1 MKTNKRLIGM
11 VCAAAFLLIL
21 SVSGILWLVFGA
33 DDEEKET
40 SAITA
45 ENISVS
51 SDSAENDTDA
61 DSSKTAA
68 TQSVSESDSADSRVA
83 DADADRNSVP
93 KGGMQVSDPDSGAG
107 SGSVSVS
114 DNISFSELTDTE
126 SGSSTPHASG
136 SPGNINDTTDKNE
149 TENPAPPAQETPEP
163 GNEPADDESS
173 DQDQELRFGVLE

>member
-1 MKTNKRLIGM
+1 MKTNTRLIGM

-33 DDEEKET
+33 DDEEKGT

-68 TQSVSESDSADSRVA
+68 TQSVSESDSADSRAA

-126 SGSSTPHASG
+126 SGSSTPQASG
-136 SPGNINDTTDKNE
+136 NAGNINDTTDKNE

-173 DQDQELRFGVLE
+173 DQELRFGVLE

>member
-11 VCAAAFLLIL
+11 VCAAAILLIL

-33 DDEEKET
+33 GEEGKGT
-40 SAITA
+40 SAMTA

-51 SDSAENDTDA
+51 SDSTENDTDA
-61 DSSKTAA
+61 DSSKTDG
-68 TQSVSESDSADSRVA
+68 TQSVSESDSADSRAA
-83 DADADRNSVP
+83 DVDRNSVP

-126 SGSSTPHASG
+126 SGSSTPQASG
-136 SPGNINDTTDKNE
+136 NAGNINDTTDKNE

-173 DQDQELRFGVLE
+173 DQELRFGVLE

>member
-33 DDEEKET
+33 DDEEKGT

-68 TQSVSESDSADSRVA
+68 TQSVSESNSTDSRV
-83 DADADRNSVP
+83 ADADRNSVP
-93 KGGMQVSDPDSGAG
+93 KGGMQVSNPDSGAG

-149 TENPAPPAQETPEP
+149 TENPASPAQETPEP